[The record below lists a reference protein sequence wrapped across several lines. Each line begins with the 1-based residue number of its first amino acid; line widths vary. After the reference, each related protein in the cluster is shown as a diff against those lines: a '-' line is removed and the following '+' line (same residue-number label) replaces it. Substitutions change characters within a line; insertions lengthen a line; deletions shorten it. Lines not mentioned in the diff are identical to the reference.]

1 MMSSTIFVQEPD
13 YIGFRKTTAPLHA
26 LGAVYDGR
34 DPYATPLGVIF
45 VVLENNVAREVYV
58 PRGTRHENGK
68 VAYTHNLDVARYI
81 IQRNG
86 FEEAQMHLSEGPV
99 ATDSRELLREYLQAQ
114 NTKEMNGKY
123 LIQVCG

>member
-1 MMSSTIFVQEPD
+1 MSTTIFVQEPD
-13 YIGFRKTTAPLHA
+13 YIGFRKTTAPLQP
-26 LGAVYDGR
+26 LGVVYDGR

-45 VVLENNVAREVYV
+45 VVLENNSPREVYV

-68 VAYTHNLDVARYI
+68 IAYTHDLDVARYV

-86 FEEAQMHLSEGPV
+86 FEEGQMHVSSDHIAE
-99 ATDSRELLREYLQAQ
+99 DSKNLLRDYLQSQ